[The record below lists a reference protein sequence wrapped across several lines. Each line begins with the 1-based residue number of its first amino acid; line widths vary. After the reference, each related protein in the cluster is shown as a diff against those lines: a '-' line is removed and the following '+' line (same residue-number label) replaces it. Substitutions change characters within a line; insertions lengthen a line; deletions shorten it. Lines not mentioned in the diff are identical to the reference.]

1 MNERGKLMRKQQN
14 YQWNTLSLGTCYYP
28 EHWDKNMWEE
38 DLERMLAHGIKT
50 IRIGEF
56 AWSKV
61 EPREGEFTFEFFDE
75 FLKVVEK
82 TDMKVIF
89 GTPTATPPA
98 WLTEKYP
105 EVLNCRMDGVKFRHG
120 MRRHYN
126 YNSPVYQKLCKRIV
140 EKFGEHYA
148 KHQSVIGWQIDNEI
162 NCEVDEFYS
171 ESDTLAFREFLKEKY
186 ETLDAL
192 NQAWGAVFW
201 NQEYTRWEEIYVPRI
216 TIHNST
222 NPHQTL
228 DYIRFVSDSAVKF
241 CKMQSDILRK
251 YVKKGDV
258 HYYKWYV
265 PEFG

>member
-1 MNERGKLMRKQQN
+1 MRKQQN

-28 EHWDKNMWEE
+28 EHWDRNMWEE
-38 DLERMLAHGIKT
+38 DLARMLSHGIKT

-61 EPREGEFTFEFFDE
+61 EPREGEFTFAFFDE
-75 FLKVVEK
+75 FLKVVAE
-82 TDMKVIF
+82 TEMKVIF

-148 KHQSVIGWQIDNEI
+148 KHPSVIGWQIDNEI

-171 ESDTLAFREFLKEKY
+171 ESDTLAFREFLKETY
-186 ETLDAL
+186 GTLNAL
-192 NQAWGAVFW
+192 NKAWGGCIL
-201 NQEYTRWEEIYVPRI
+201 ESGIYQVGRNLCAENYN
-216 TIHNST
+216 T
-222 NPHQTL
+222 
-228 DYIRFVSDSAVKF
+228 
-241 CKMQSDILRK
+241 
-251 YVKKGDV
+251 
-258 HYYKWYV
+258 
-265 PEFG
+265 